1 MHTLLQ
7 DCRYGV
13 RMLLKNAG
21 VTLIA
26 IITLALGIGA
36 NTAIFSMVNGVLLRP
51 LNYKDPD
58 RVVSV
63 WETVATHGRWR
74 VSSANFLEWK
84 NQNNVFDNI
93 AAFGGSS
100 LTLTGD
106 GDPIQLQGARISSE
120 YFSVIGVNPV
130 VGRVFLTEAV
140 SYTHLTLPT

>member
-1 MHTLLQ
+1 MCIR
-7 DCRYGV
+7 DR
-13 RMLLKNAG
+13 
-21 VTLIA
+21 
-26 IITLALGIGA
+26 
-36 NTAIFSMVNGVLLRP
+36 LRP

-63 WETVATHGRWR
+63 WESVATHGRWR

-120 YFSVIGVNPV
+120 YFSVIWVNPV
-130 VGRVFLTEAV
+130 VGRGFLPEVYEPGEGQVVIPV